1 MQRRR
6 QARKRGTLYAIL
18 CLLRI
23 DAQGGE
29 TMPGAG
35 LPLWSWLLLSL
46 IGFAVTALLLV
57 ALWRVARALR
67 EQAERQRR
75 P

>member
-1 MQRRR
+1 
-6 QARKRGTLYAIL
+6 
-18 CLLRI
+18 
-23 DAQGGE
+23 
-29 TMPGAG
+29 MPGAG

>member
-1 MQRRR
+1 
-6 QARKRGTLYAIL
+6 
-18 CLLRI
+18 
-23 DAQGGE
+23 
-29 TMPGAG
+29 MPGAG

-57 ALWRVARALR
+57 ALWRVARAQTELARALR